1 MQIAINGS
9 GTLTGI
15 SVGGLPDGIVDRDT
29 LAAQAKGSI
38 LQVEQTVKTDTA
50 SFTSQTFTDVS
61 GMSVNITPSSS
72 SSKILIMVDYQ
83 MGNNADSGHSIRL
96 VRDSTAI
103 YIADAASNRIR
114 ASSINT
120 SVDSNAIYGMS
131 NLHKT
136 FLDSPSSTSQITYK
150 VQTRIGNSGT
160 IYINR
165 TSADRDTANYDARAA
180 SSITVMEVA
189 A

>member
-1 MQIAINGS
+1 MTSIIKVDTIQTAAG
-9 GTLTGI
+9 GTPTASSLGIGGTGKI
-15 SVGGLPDGIVDRDT
+15 G
-29 LAAQAKGSI
+29 
-38 LQVEQTVKTDTA
+38 QVVQTVKTDTA

-61 GMSVNITPSSS
+61 GMSVNITPSLS

-96 VRDSTAI
+96 VRDSTPI

-120 SVDSNAIYGMS
+120 SVDVQGIYGMS

-180 SSITVMEVA
+180 SSITVMEVLA
-189 A
+189 